1 MARSR
6 QDGGQILRPGRAC
19 RCHTLALHRGN
30 ADTSALVK
38 LLIAQP
44 ESSAIAELLPPAS
57 VVTSELT
64 AVELACT
71 ARRRGLLNGTYV
83 SVEAF
88 HLFRYLDER
97 VFTFSLRELDDFG
110 RFSAVL
116 KAAAGRR
123 LTYAELTGRSSVA

>member
-1 MARSR
+1 MSHSRVTPWQCRHVRARQAS
-6 QDGGQILRPGRAC
+6 DRAA
-19 RCHTLALHRGN
+19 RVLGDRRATA
-30 ADTSALVK
+30 
-38 LLIAQP
+38 
-44 ESSAIAELLPPAS
+44 PAS